1 MRWVSLIAL
10 AAAFA
15 AGTTQAKPIDY
26 RDHVTITRDD
36 WGIAHVHGHSDADTV
51 YGAIYAQ
58 AEDDF
63 NRIERNYLTA
73 LGRTAEADGEKA
85 IWADL
90 RQRLFIDEATL
101 KADYAKSPPWLKALM
116 TAWAAGL
123 NDYLKTHPRVHPA
136 VIRHFEPWMALS
148 FTEGSIGG
156 DIERAPLTQ
165 LQDFYGNQALA
176 LNDDEKGLPYRE
188 PSGSNGI
195 AISPARSADGHALLW
210 INPHTS
216 FFFRSELEMTSDQ
229 GLMAYGASTWGQ
241 FFIYQGFNADAGWMH
256 TSSGVD
262 SVDEFAETIVK
273 SADGRLSYRYGDQ
286 LRPVTQKTVT
296 VAYRTAD
303 GTLAQRRFTT
313 YATHHGPIIRQA
325 DGKWIAMALLNAPI
339 AALEQSWLRTKTHD
353 LAGFLKVAQ
362 LKANSSN
369 NTLFADR
376 KGETAYLHPQ
386 FVPLR
391 DDRFDYTKP
400 VDGSDPATDWKGL
413 TSLDALPR
421 VINPKTGWV
430 FNSNN
435 APWASAGPD
444 SPKPADYPKYMDQV
458 GENARGWHAV
468 KLLNEVEAPL
478 TPQGVIKLAFDPWLP
493 AFDRLVPPLKAAYD
507 RLPADDPRRAR
518 LAGPVA
524 DLSTWDK
531 RWGLQSTQASLAVF
545 WGEALWAF
553 EAPRAKAAGK
563 NTLDYM
569 IADSPD
575 EDRLNALVQALDRL
589 KTDFGSEQVPWGQIN
604 RFQRN
609 DAAIVQTFDDAKPST
624 PVPFTS
630 SQWGS
635 LAAFGAKRYPGTKR
649 YYGTLGNSFLAVVD
663 FGPRVQ
669 AWAVTA
675 GGESGHADSPHFRDQ
690 VDRYVA
696 GDLRPVYFYPDQLKG
711 HTERT
716 YRPGDQD

>member
-1 MRWVSLIAL
+1 M
-10 AAAFA
+10 
-15 AGTTQAKPIDY
+15 
-26 RDHVTITRDD
+26 
-36 WGIAHVHGHSDADTV
+36 
-51 YGAIYAQ
+51 
-58 AEDDF
+58 
-63 NRIERNYLTA
+63 TA

-273 SADGRLSYRYGDQ
+273 GAGGRLFYRYGNQ
-286 LRPVTQKTVT
+286 LRPVTQKTVS
-296 VAYRTAD
+296 VAYRIAD
-303 GTLAQRRFTT
+303 GSLARRQFTT

-391 DDRFDYTKP
+391 DNRFDYTKP
-400 VDGSDPATDWKGL
+400 VDGSDPETDWKGL
-413 TSLDALPR
+413 TPLDALPR

-444 SPKPADYPKYMDQV
+444 SPKAVDYPKYMDQV

-468 KLLNEVEAPL
+468 KLLNEVETPL

-518 LAGPVA
+518 LTGPVA
-524 DLSTWDK
+524 DLTTWDK
-531 RWGLQSTQASLAVF
+531 RWGLQSTQTSLAVF
-545 WGEALWAF
+545 WGEALWAL